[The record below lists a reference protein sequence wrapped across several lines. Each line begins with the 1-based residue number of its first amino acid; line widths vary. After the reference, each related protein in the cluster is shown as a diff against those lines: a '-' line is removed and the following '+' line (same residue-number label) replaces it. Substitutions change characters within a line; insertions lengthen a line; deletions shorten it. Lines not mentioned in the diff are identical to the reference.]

1 MFLDRQPARRVCA
14 ALCFATTGWLAS
26 TSATAQQVPAGAA
39 SAAELTPAERA
50 QRDADKVF
58 KWILIHADKP
68 RKPSPA
74 REEKRDERRD
84 EKPIAAAR
92 AKPVARTAEA
102 APAPASAGAQ
112 ALTPAA
118 TATTATTAAPVVAAT
133 AAPIETAIAPVSMV
147 EARATV
153 PSATPPPALIAAEAI
168 DETLTPLFRA
178 EPQFPANVLRTLRKG
193 AVQLRFTVLPDG
205 SVADAAV
212 VTSTNARLNPSA
224 LAAIAKWRFA
234 PLRKPQEAL
243 VALGFD
249 LD

>member
-1 MFLDRQPARRVCA
+1 MFLDRQQARRVRA
-14 ALCFATTGWLAS
+14 ALCFATMGCAG
-26 TSATAQQVPAGAA
+26 AIPAAAQQAPAGAA
-39 SAAELTPAERA
+39 SSAELTPAERA

-74 REEKRDERRD
+74 RDEKREEK
-84 EKPIAAAR
+84 PVAAAR
-92 AKPVARTAEA
+92 AKPVARTAESAPVAASAAASLAVSPQPATAPVAAA
-102 APAPASAGAQ
+102 APA
-112 ALTPAA
+112 
-118 TATTATTAAPVVAAT
+118 V
-133 AAPIETAIAPVSMV
+133 PIETPIVPVSMV
-147 EARATV
+147 ETRATLPGAS
-153 PSATPPPALIAAEAI
+153 PSAALVAAEAI

-178 EPQFPANVLRTLRKG
+178 EPQFPASVLRTLRKG
-193 AVQLRFTVLPDG
+193 AVELRFTVLPDG

>member
-1 MFLDRQPARRVCA
+1 MFLDLQATRRAGA
-14 ALCFATTGWLAS
+14 ALCIATMGGLA
-26 TSATAQQVPAGAA
+26 ATPAMAQQAPAGAA
-39 SAAELTPAERA
+39 SGAELTPAERA

-74 REEKRDERRD
+74 RDEKREERREEK
-84 EKPIAAAR
+84 PLAAAR
-92 AKPVARTAEA
+92 AKPAARTAEA
-102 APAPASAGAQ
+102 PPVAASAAAVLAASPQPAAVSVAEPPAPA
-112 ALTPAA
+112 A
-118 TATTATTAAPVVAAT
+118 T
-133 AAPIETAIAPVSMV
+133 EMAIVPVSMV
-147 EARATV
+147 EARATL
-153 PSATPPPALIAAEAI
+153 PSAAPPATLIAAEAI
-168 DETLTPLFRA
+168 EETLTPLFRA

-212 VTSTNARLNPSA
+212 VTSTNSRLNTSA
-224 LAAIAKWRFA
+224 LAAIAQWRFA
-234 PLRKPQEAL
+234 PLRRPQSAL

>member
-14 ALCFATTGWLAS
+14 ALCLATIGALAMA
-26 TSATAQQVPAGAA
+26 SAAAQQAPAAA
-39 SAAELTPAERA
+39 VSGAELTPAERA

-68 RKPSPA
+68 RKPNPA
-74 REEKRDERRD
+74 RDEKREEKPLVAARP
-84 EKPIAAAR
+84 KPAAR
-92 AKPVARTAEA
+92 AAE
-102 APAPASAGAQ
+102 PAPAISGAV
-112 ALTPAA
+112 PAPVA
-118 TATTATTAAPVVAAT
+118 TEATTAPVTAATPSAVVEAAVVPVFQ
-133 AAPIETAIAPVSMV
+133 V
-147 EARATV
+147 EARAV
-153 PSATPPPALIAAEAI
+153 LPSAAPPAASVAAEAV
-168 DETLTPLFRA
+168 DEILTPLFRA

-224 LAAIAKWRFA
+224 LAAIAQWRFA
-234 PLRKPQEAL
+234 PLRKPQPGL